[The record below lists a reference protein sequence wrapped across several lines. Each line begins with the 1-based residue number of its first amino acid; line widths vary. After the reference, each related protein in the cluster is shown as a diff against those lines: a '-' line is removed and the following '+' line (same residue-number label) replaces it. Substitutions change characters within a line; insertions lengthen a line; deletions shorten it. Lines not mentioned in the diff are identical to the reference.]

1 MTGDE
6 QIRRER
12 QKDRKLWHIS
22 SLRMMD
28 GAANKVS
35 VLSGGSV
42 HLVIE
47 ATFE

>member
-1 MTGDE
+1 
-6 QIRRER
+6 
-12 QKDRKLWHIS
+12 
-22 SLRMMD
+22 MMD

-47 ATFE
+47 AILNEDVMNQ